1 MKIRKLNKN
10 NLRSSLSLVWNTFCE
25 FEAVNYSDDGKK
37 AFFNAIHSEEYLDTL
52 TAFGAYENRNL
63 VGIIATRNK
72 GTHIALFF
80 VDGKYHNKGIGRSLW
95 NAVLAENIS
104 ETITVHSSLYAVDVY
119 KKLGF
124 IEIADVQEDGGIQ
137 YVPMVYK
144 NLIYRLQDKDD
155 KKEYALSKEIV
166 AKSAATDEYYSCFD
180 DFVGM
185 MSAKSSYVRTR
196 GFALC
201 CAQARWDTQGKLQSA
216 LPAMLILLHDDKPT
230 VVRQCLAALH
240 EVALY
245 HSELCETIMKELQSI
260 EVSKYKDSMVP
271 LIQKDINELLKVM
284 E

>member
-124 IEIADVQEDGGIQ
+124 SVVGEIQSDGGIQ
-137 YVPMVYK
+137 YVPME
-144 NLIYRLQDKDD
+144 YRM
-155 KKEYALSKEIV
+155 
-166 AKSAATDEYYSCFD
+166 T
-180 DFVGM
+180 
-185 MSAKSSYVRTR
+185 
-196 GFALC
+196 
-201 CAQARWDTQGKLQSA
+201 
-216 LPAMLILLHDDKPT
+216 
-230 VVRQCLAALH
+230 
-240 EVALY
+240 
-245 HSELCETIMKELQSI
+245 
-260 EVSKYKDSMVP
+260 
-271 LIQKDINELLKVM
+271 INENCPCSKTNCVRHGHCAECKAHHAISERLRPCERRKP